1 MSPLCFF
8 TFVSKHSL
16 LKDFPNLPILEVIPQ
31 LKAQLSS
38 TPVVLLHAPPGA
50 GKSTLAPLTLLEEDW
65 LNGKKIV
72 ILEPR
77 KLAAISIA
85 QRMAT
90 IMGESAGE
98 SIGYRV
104 RFNTCVG
111 KNTRIEVITEGILTR
126 MMQQDNALEDIG
138 LIIFDEFHERSIH
151 ADLGL
156 AIAREIQEVLRPDL
170 KLLIMSATL
179 DSKDL
184 SSNLNAPLVESSG
197 RSFPVSIQYGSG
209 SDLFNLPQN
218 TSQLIR
224 EVIENHEGDIL
235 VFLPGQ
241 GEINKTATLIENWNH
256 DLTIYKLYGQLAFK
270 EQQAALLPHPQG
282 KRKVVLATAIA
293 ETSLTIEGIK
303 IVIDGG
309 YMRSGRYNPN
319 SGLNKLVTIPVTADT
334 ANQRAGRAGRLGP
347 GICFRLWSKA
357 SQENLLPF
365 RQPEIL
371 EADLSPLALELYKW
385 GINDPSQLNWISPPT
400 QGNWAQAVETLKN
413 LGAVANNKITKHGE
427 TLHAF
432 PCHPRIAHLL
442 DYSQLLGLE
451 GLGTDLAAI
460 LEEKDP
466 LEPGNGV
473 DINLRIEGLR
483 RYRAG
488 DSANFNF
495 KKIEQ
500 VAKAYRQI
508 IGIRTE
514 NLAVDPYATG
524 LLIAQAFPERIAKA
538 SHQAQYKLANGKL
551 AQTDKNDDMAS
562 EDWIAI
568 AQMDERN
575 GLGKI
580 FLAAP
585 LDLKDIQHLVKS
597 EERIYWDEESASI
610 QAVEERRIGLIVLE
624 KKRLKA
630 PNPQLIQDRLLKL
643 LSRSGEKW
651 LSWDDEVR
659 QLQYRIMSLRLWNGP
674 DSFPNF
680 STDHL
685 LKTIHE
691 WLPPY
696 LTGIQSG
703 SELKKLPLYNILNDS
718 LSFDQQK
725 DLQYLAPK
733 KIKLPSG
740 SSLSVKYNC
749 DGNPP
754 ILAAR
759 LQELFGWSQ
768 TPTVNEGK
776 NPMLIHLL
784 SPGFKPVQVT
794 QDLKSFWDNIYHEVK
809 KELKRRYPKHHW
821 PENPWEAQAV
831 KGVKRRK

>member
-8 TFVSKHSL
+8 TFVSKQTL
-16 LKDFPNLPILEVIPQ
+16 LKEFPNLPILEVIPQ
-31 LKAQLSS
+31 LKEKLSVS
-38 TPVVLLHAPPGA
+38 PIVLLHAPPGA
-50 GKSTLAPLTLLEEDW
+50 GKSTLAPLTLLKEDW
-65 LNGKKIV
+65 LNGKKII

-85 QRMAT
+85 QRMAQ
-90 IMGESAGE
+90 ILGESAGE

-104 RFNTCVG
+104 RFNTCVS
-111 KNTRIEVITEGILTR
+111 KNTRVEVITEGILTR

-170 KLLIMSATL
+170 KLLVMSATL

-184 SSNLNAPLVESSG
+184 SINLQAPLVESSG

-218 TSQLIR
+218 TSQTIR
-224 EVIENHEGDIL
+224 EAIENHEGDIL

-241 GEINKTATLIENWNH
+241 GEINKTATLIENGHH
-256 DLTIYKLYGQLAFK
+256 DLAIYKLYGQLAFK
-270 EQQAALLPHPQG
+270 QQQAALLPHPQG

-309 YMRSGRYNPN
+309 YMRSGRINPN

-371 EADLSPLALELYKW
+371 VADLSPLALELYKW
-385 GINDPSQLNWISPPT
+385 GVNDPSLLNWISPPP
-400 QGNWAQAVETLKN
+400 QGNWSQAVDTLKN

-427 TLHAF
+427 ALHAF

-442 DYSQLLGLE
+442 VYSQLLGIE

-466 LEPGNGV
+466 LEPEMGL

-483 RYRAG
+483 RYRTG
-488 DSANFNF
+488 NSSNFNF

-500 VAKAYRQI
+500 VAKAYRLI
-508 IGIRTE
+508 LGIKAE
-514 NLAVDPYATG
+514 NSAVDPYATG
-524 LLIAQAFPERIAKA
+524 LLIAQAFPERIAKVG
-538 SHQAQYKLANGKL
+538 HQAQFKLSNGKL
-551 AQTDKNDDMAS
+551 ARIDKNDNMAS

-568 AQMDERN
+568 AQMGERN

-585 LDLKDIQHLVKS
+585 LDPKDIQS
-597 EERIYWDEESASI
+597 MARSDERIYWDEESASI
-610 QAVEERRIGLIVLE
+610 LAVEERRVGLIVLE
-624 KKRLKA
+624 KKRLIA
-630 PNPQLIQDRLLKL
+630 PDPQLIQDTLLKM
-643 LSRSGEKW
+643 LSRSGKKW
-651 LSWDDEVR
+651 LTWDNKVR
-659 QLQYRIMSLRLWNGP
+659 QLQGRIMSLRRWNGP
-674 DSFPNF
+674 ESFPNF
-680 STDHL
+680 STDQL
-685 LKTIHE
+685 LKTAQE
-691 WLPPY
+691 WLSPY
-696 LTGIQSG
+696 LTGVQSG
-703 SELKKLPLYNILNDS
+703 PELKKLPLYNILKDS

-725 DLQYLAPK
+725 ELQSLAPE
-733 KIKLPSG
+733 KITLPSG
-740 SSLSVKYNC
+740 SSLPVVYSFE
-749 DGNPP
+749 GNPP

-776 NPMLIHLL
+776 NPMQIHLL

-794 QDLKSFWDNIYHEVK
+794 QDLKSFWDNTYHEVK

-821 PENPWEAQAV
+821 PKTLGKP
-831 KGVKRRK
+831 KL